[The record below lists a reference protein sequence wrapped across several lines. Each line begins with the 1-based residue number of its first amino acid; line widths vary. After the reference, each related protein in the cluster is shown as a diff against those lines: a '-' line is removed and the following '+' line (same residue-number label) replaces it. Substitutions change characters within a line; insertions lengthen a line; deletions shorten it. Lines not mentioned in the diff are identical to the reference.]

1 MGVDEVSVLLQ
12 THPVYN
18 ALSILPCTIGQY
30 SLSSA
35 RGHRAVLSLTRAR
48 AGGRAHPHIRTQ
60 TNTHTRIH
68 THTHTHTHTH
78 ILSLSLS
85 HTHTCTRKHTPT
97 HAHTQRKC
105 RRGSRLLSKICPPLQ
120 HTATHCNTLQH
131 TATHNSTQQHTAKSC
146 HPIHLASSHFVL
158 GAPMLSVHGQRKG
171 HLLSICD
178 MTHSYVT

>member
-1 MGVDEVSVLLQ
+1 M
-12 THPVYN
+12 YN

-48 AGGRAHPHIRTQ
+48 AGGRARPHIRTQ

-68 THTHTHTHTH
+68 THTHTHTLS
-78 ILSLSLS
+78 LSLSLS
-85 HTHTCTRKHTPT
+85 HTRAHANTPT

-105 RRGSRLLSKICPPLQ
+105 RRDSRLLSKICPPLQ
-120 HTATHCNTLQH
+120 HTATHCSILQH
-131 TATHNSTQQHTAKSC
+131 TAAHSSTQQHSAKSC